1 MYRIEAPTEALSA
14 LVEGGTEGE
23 VSETLKA
30 YLMQTMLGAL
40 PNQIN
45 GLAGASDPAA
55 AAYAQPDKPLCK
67 QGWGRILYTCT
78 P

>member
-1 MYRIEAPTEALSA
+1 M
-14 LVEGGTEGE
+14 
-23 VSETLKA
+23 SETLKA

-45 GLAGASDPAA
+45 GLAGASAPAA